1 MRHNQGQ
8 NSKRARGRG
17 RRNGGHNQV
26 NFNRNTTFDSNGPE
40 GRLRGNAQQLF
51 EKYTALAYDANA
63 AGERISA
70 EAFTQY
76 ADHYYRIH
84 QSILQ
89 NAEQQRKAHD
99 ERQQSRRRDQNG
111 SGENGSG
118 ENNSGENNSGE
129 NNSGENSSGGNTRA
143 EAAPA
148 ESVATEKAA
157 RAQTEDT
164 APDKESA
171 DGQDKGSGKSSDLSD
186 EEASAGVK
194 KMVAA
199 GRTRK
204 PRTNKKTQEAVATDS
219 AEGDDASEAVA

>member
-17 RRNGGHNQV
+17 RRSGGHNQV

-51 EKYTALAYDANA
+51 EKYTALAHDANA

-70 EAFTQY
+70 EAFTQF

-89 NAEQQRKAHD
+89 TAEQQRKAHD

-111 SGENGSG
+111 ASENASENAGENAG
-118 ENNSGENNSGE
+118 ENASQAVGDTPPETKADE
-129 NNSGENSSGGNTRA
+129 RA
-143 EAAPA
+143 DASTSEA
-148 ESVATEKAA
+148 
-157 RAQTEDT
+157 
-164 APDKESA
+164 
-171 DGQDKGSGKSSDLSD
+171 LSD
-186 EEASAGVK
+186 EEAAAGVS

-199 GRTRK
+199 GRPRK
-204 PRTNKKTQEAVATDS
+204 PRVSKKPKEVKEDS
-219 AEGDDASEAVA
+219 AEADEPSDDASEAVA

>member
-99 ERQQSRRRDQNG
+99 DRQQSRRRDQNG
-111 SGENGSG
+111 SGENGSC
-118 ENNSGENNSGE
+118 E
-129 NNSGENSSGGNTRA
+129 NNSGENSSSENNSGENTRA
-143 EAAPA
+143 EAAP
-148 ESVATEKAA
+148 
-157 RAQTEDT
+157 TEDT
-164 APDKESA
+164 APDKASA
-171 DGQDKGSGKSSDLSD
+171 DGQDKASGKSGDLSD

-194 KMVAA
+194 KMMAA

-204 PRTNKKTQEAVATDS
+204 PRTSKKTQEAAATDS
-219 AEGDDASEAVA
+219 PEGDDASEAVA

>member
-118 ENNSGENNSGE
+118 ENNSGEN
-129 NNSGENSSGGNTRA
+129 TRA
-143 EAAPA
+143 EAAP
-148 ESVATEKAA
+148 
-157 RAQTEDT
+157 TEDT
-164 APDKESA
+164 APDKASA
-171 DGQDKGSGKSSDLSD
+171 DGQDKASGKFGDLSD

-204 PRTNKKTQEAVATDS
+204 PRTSKKTQEAAATDS
-219 AEGDDASEAVA
+219 PEGDDASEAVA

>member
-118 ENNSGENNSGE
+118 ENNSIE
-129 NNSGENSSGGNTRA
+129 NTRA
-143 EAAPA
+143 EAAP
-148 ESVATEKAA
+148 TD
-157 RAQTEDT
+157 DT
-164 APDKESA
+164 APDKASA
-171 DGQDKGSGKSSDLSD
+171 DGQDKASGKSGDLSD

-204 PRTNKKTQEAVATDS
+204 PRTSKKTQEAAATDS
-219 AEGDDASEAVA
+219 PEGDDASEAVA

>member
-70 EAFTQY
+70 EAFTQF

-89 NAEQQRKAHD
+89 NAEQHRKAHD
-99 ERQQSRRRDQNG
+99 ERQQSRRRDHNG
-111 SGENGSG
+111 ANEG
-118 ENNSGENNSGE
+118 NSGES
-129 NNSGENSSGGNTRA
+129 NSGENSGTEASPA
-143 EAAPA
+143 ESLSEEKAANAPA
-148 ESVATEKAA
+148 EEKSDA
-157 RAQTEDT
+157 E
-164 APDKESA
+164 
-171 DGQDKGSGKSSDLSD
+171 GQSKTSDLSD

-199 GRTRK
+199 GRPRK
-204 PRTNKKTQEAVATDS
+204 PRTSKKTQEAAATDNP
-219 AEGDDASEAVA
+219 EGDDASEAVA

>member
-111 SGENGSG
+111 AS

-129 NNSGENSSGGNTRA
+129 NNGAENS
-143 EAAPA
+143 PA
-148 ESVATEKAA
+148 ESLSEEKA
-157 RAQTEDT
+157 TN
-164 APDKESA
+164 APAGEKSDAEGQSKTSA
-171 DGQDKGSGKSSDLSD
+171 KTSDLSD

-199 GRTRK
+199 GRPRK
-204 PRTNKKTQEAVATDS
+204 PRASKKTPEAAETDS
-219 AEGDDASEAVA
+219 PEGDDTSEAVA

>member
-111 SGENGSG
+111 SVENGSG
-118 ENNSGENNSGE
+118 ENNSGEN
-129 NNSGENSSGGNTRA
+129 TRA
-143 EAAPA
+143 EAAP
-148 ESVATEKAA
+148 
-157 RAQTEDT
+157 TEDT
-164 APDKESA
+164 APDKASA
-171 DGQDKGSGKSSDLSD
+171 DGQDKASGKSGDLSD
-186 EEASAGVK
+186 EEATAGVK

-199 GRTRK
+199 GRTRE
-204 PRTNKKTQEAVATDS
+204 PRTSKKTQEAAATDS
-219 AEGDDASEAVA
+219 PEGDDATEAVA

>member
-111 SGENGSG
+111 SVENGSG
-118 ENNSGENNSGE
+118 ENNSGEN
-129 NNSGENSSGGNTRA
+129 TRA
-143 EAAPA
+143 EAAP
-148 ESVATEKAA
+148 
-157 RAQTEDT
+157 TEDT
-164 APDKESA
+164 APDKVSA
-171 DGQDKGSGKSSDLSD
+171 DGQDKASGKSGDLSD
-186 EEASAGVK
+186 EEATAGVK

-199 GRTRK
+199 GRTRE
-204 PRTNKKTQEAVATDS
+204 PRTSKKTQEAAATDS
-219 AEGDDASEAVA
+219 PEGDDATEAVA

>member
-99 ERQQSRRRDQNG
+99 ERHQSRRRDQNG
-111 SGENGSG
+111 SGENVSG
-118 ENNSGENNSGE
+118 ENNSGENNLGENSSSE
-129 NNSGENSSGGNTRA
+129 NNSGENTRA
-143 EAAPA
+143 EVAP
-148 ESVATEKAA
+148 
-157 RAQTEDT
+157 TEDT
-164 APDKESA
+164 APDKASA
-171 DGQDKGSGKSSDLSD
+171 DGQDKTSGKSGDLSD

-194 KMVAA
+194 KMMAA

-204 PRTNKKTQEAVATDS
+204 PRTSKKTQEAAATDS
-219 AEGDDASEAVA
+219 PEGDDTSEAVA

>member
-51 EKYTALAYDANA
+51 EKYTTLAYDANA

-118 ENNSGENNSGE
+118 ENNSGEN
-129 NNSGENSSGGNTRA
+129 TRA

-148 ESVATEKAA
+148 E
-157 RAQTEDT
+157 DT
-164 APDKESA
+164 APDKASA
-171 DGQDKGSGKSSDLSD
+171 DGQDKASGKSGDLSD

-194 KMVAA
+194 KMMAA

-204 PRTNKKTQEAVATDS
+204 PRTSKKTQEAAATDS
-219 AEGDDASEAVA
+219 PEGDDASEAVA